1 MEIAETS
8 VSVITLILLILSGLS
23 AYLKGRSDESLETI
37 KEDFKKLS
45 EYGKIDSEKVNKDE
59 VYKEK
64 KW

>member
-8 VSVITLILLILSGLS
+8 VSLLTLILLIVSGFIT
-23 AYLKGRSDESLETI
+23 YWKGRSDESLDKI

-45 EYGKIDSEKVNKDE
+45 EYGKIDAKKVNKDE
-59 VYKEK
+59 VYKEE

>member
-8 VSVITLILLILSGLS
+8 VSVITLILLILSGLA

-45 EYGKIDSEKVNKDE
+45 EYGKIDSEKVDKDE

>member
-8 VSVITLILLILSGLS
+8 VSLLTLILLLVSGVIT
-23 AYLKGRSDESLETI
+23 YWKGRSDESLEKI

-45 EYGKIDSEKVNKDE
+45 EYGKIDNKKVSKE
-59 VYKEK
+59 EAYKED

>member
-8 VSVITLILLILSGLS
+8 VSAITLILLIVSGIA

-37 KEDFKKLS
+37 KQDFKKLS
-45 EYGKIDSEKVNKDE
+45 EYGKIDSTKVEKDE
-59 VYKEK
+59 VYNEK